1 MSNSKFE
8 YVKSF
13 ENKNDLLKN
22 TYIVIR
28 IDGKGFTKFTDA
40 HQYRKPNEIKGI
52 RIMVL
57 SAISVMESF
66 PEIFLAY
73 GQSDEFSFAFKKNA
87 KLYNRRHE
95 KILTN
100 LVSQFTS
107 AFVFN
112 WSKVFVNGPELKYP
126 PCFDGRVVLYPSFQN
141 LKDYFSWRYVDCHI
155 NDLYNTTFWAL
166 VQEGKISKD
175 EAHQK
180 LKGTLSN
187 DKNEILFSQFNINY
201 NNQPEVYKKGS
212 LIIRV
217 KKPASIRPPKQTENK
232 ENEEE
237 VKKKIEENKKKNE
250 EFLEKCDKL
259 YKTDELLYKDDKFM
273 EEKIKELKGQIY
285 ISHMDVVKDDFWNKE
300 FIDYE

>member
-8 YVKSF
+8 YVKGF

-28 IDGKGFTKFTDA
+28 IDGKAFTKFTDA
-40 HQYRKPNEIKGI
+40 HQYKKPNEIQGI
-52 RIMVL
+52 KVMVL
-57 SAISVMESF
+57 AAISVMESF

-100 LVSQFTS
+100 VVSQFTS

-112 WSKVFVNGPELKYP
+112 WPKIFVNGPELKYP

-166 VQEGKISKD
+166 VQEGKMTKD

-201 NNQPEVYKKGS
+201 NNQPEVYKKGT
-212 LIIRV
+212 LLIRV
-217 KKPASIRPPKQTENK
+217 KKPSSIRPPKKGENK
-232 ENEEE
+232 ENNEE
-237 VKKKIEENKKKNE
+237 VKNKI
-250 EFLEKCDKL
+250 
-259 YKTDELLYKDDKFM
+259 T
-273 EEKIKELKGQIY
+273 I
-285 ISHMDVVKDDFWNKE
+285 
-300 FIDYE
+300 

>member
-237 VKKKIEENKKKNE
+237 VKKKIEEINKKNE

-259 YKTDELLYKDDKFM
+259 YKTDELLYKDDKLM

>member
-40 HQYRKPNEIKGI
+40 HQYQKPNEIRGI
-52 RIMVL
+52 KLMTL
-57 SAISVMESF
+57 AGISVMEAF
-66 PEIFLAY
+66 PEIFLSY

-87 KLYNRRHE
+87 RLYNRRHE

-100 LVSQFTS
+100 VVSQFTS
-107 AFVFN
+107 AFVYYWPKIF
-112 WSKVFVNGPELKYP
+112 SEGPELKYP

-166 VQEGKISKD
+166 VQQGKMSKD
-175 EAHQK
+175 KAHEK

-201 NNQPEVYKKGS
+201 NNQPEVFKKGT
-212 LIIRV
+212 LLIRV
-217 KKPASIRPPKQTENK
+217 KKPALIRPPKK
-232 ENEEE
+232 SENENDEE
-237 VKKKIEENKKKNE
+237 VQNKINEINKKME
-250 EFLEKCDKL
+250 EFSEKCEKEF
-259 YKTDELLYKDDKFM
+259 KIDELMIKNDKFM
-273 EEKIKELKGQIY
+273 EEKINGLKGQIY
-285 ISHMDVVKDDFWNKE
+285 VAHLDVVKDSFWNKE